1 MDSETTSEPGAK
13 VLKEHR
19 WPRGSSLRDLFFLL
33 LLSLLPF
40 LRPFRF
46 SCNFLM
52 NMALL
57 LPRINRVAARSSEC
71 LRFNSSVAVTDDENS
86 NEDEWITDE
95 RRILLTVFY
104 IIVPFLDNILR
115 QQWCEI

>member
-13 VLKEHR
+13 VLEEHR
-19 WPRGSSLRDLFFLL
+19 WPRGSSLRDLSSLL
-33 LLSLLPF
+33 LPLLPF
-40 LRPFRF
+40 LPLLVQF
-46 SCNFLM
+46 SNEYGAPLAPYKSC
-52 NMALL
+52 
-57 LPRINRVAARSSEC
+57 SSAEC

-95 RRILLTVFY
+95 RRILFTIFY

>member
-1 MDSETTSEPGAK
+1 
-13 VLKEHR
+13 
-19 WPRGSSLRDLFFLL
+19 
-33 LLSLLPF
+33 
-40 LRPFRF
+40 
-46 SCNFLM
+46 M

-57 LPRINRVAARSSEC
+57 LPRINRVAARSSEY

-95 RRILLTVFY
+95 RRILFTIFY

>member
-1 MDSETTSEPGAK
+1 
-13 VLKEHR
+13 
-19 WPRGSSLRDLFFLL
+19 
-33 LLSLLPF
+33 
-40 LRPFRF
+40 
-46 SCNFLM
+46 M

-57 LPRINRVAARSSEC
+57 LPRINHVAARSSEC
-71 LRFNSSVAVTDDENS
+71 LRFNSSVADDENS

-95 RRILLTVFY
+95 RRILFTVFY